1 MGVQLPYVPG
11 TPEDSGGAR
20 AAKLELLLAGLVAQQ
35 ASGLV
40 GYWAAFS
47 DERGVDH
54 FAFTT
59 DPRYAALSAE
69 NAARRAGAVLA
80 LRRAIERHRAMLEP
94 VRAHPRSR

>member
-1 MGVQLPYVPG
+1 MLI
-11 TPEDSGGAR
+11 
-20 AAKLELLLAGLVAQQ
+20 AGLVAQQ

-40 GYWAAFS
+40 GYWAAFP

-54 FAFTT
+54 FAFIT

-69 NAARRAGAVLA
+69 NAARRARVVLA
-80 LRRAIERHRAMLEP
+80 LGRAIERQRAMLEP